1 MANPKKPPAKKK
13 NKPVTKPVPKA
24 RQRRTTSIAT
34 KLSNFFSPIS
44 NLLGTNPLNSYATT
58 PLIEKSK
65 ASTRNRA
72 KGFRSTNLG
81 MRYMKEYDTTLKK
94 KDDRKVMDYLPDL
107 FGLKKKRLFKDK
119 KP

>member
-1 MANPKKPPAKKK
+1 MIKAKKPKAKAKKQ
-13 NKPVTKPVPKA
+13 PITKPVVNPK
-24 RQRRTTSIAT
+24 QRRTTSIAT

-44 NLLGTNPLNSYATT
+44 NLLGTNPMNSYATQ

-81 MRYMKEYDTTLKK
+81 MKYMKEFDTTLKK
-94 KDDRKVMDYLPDL
+94 KDDRKVLDYLPEG
-107 FGLKKKRLFKDK
+107 FKVFIGKKK
-119 KP
+119 P

>member
-13 NKPVTKPVPKA
+13 NKSITKPVKP

-34 KLSNFFSPIS
+34 KLSNFFTPLS
-44 NLLGTNPLNSYATT
+44 NLLGTNPMNSYAAQ

-65 ASTRNRA
+65 AAQRNRA

-81 MRYMKEYDTTLKK
+81 MKYMKEFDTTLKK
-94 KDDRKVMDYLPDL
+94 KDDRKVLDYLPE
-107 FGLKKKRLFKDK
+107 GFKVFRSNK